1 MKIIKSLL
9 LVGLLLVI
17 VTGCAQKTTI
27 KAIKAAKVSDKAI
40 KNIGVLPFE
49 SDNIAQS
56 SQLDSAISNLQINEK
71 PYFNLIDRNN
81 LKKVMS
87 EKKLN
92 DSGLVNLIKKNR
104 DKGLSQIETLVTGK
118 VNVSDVASSKY
129 LESRTDYSRCVRY
142 GYYKSGKRYCA
153 AYRKYNVSCTAQT
166 YTVNTKV
173 KLIKISNA
181 GTLFTNNYSASS
193 KLSKCIDQNKV
204 LPTKRAQNT
213 VLAADIAKQVL
224 KDIAPSYVY
233 FKVVLLDDADIK
245 YSKKDK
251 LLLKSSL
258 ALIKGK
264 RIKKA
269 NKLLQKLAKHTKNK
283 SYVALYDLAVTEEA
297 LGNVKGALDLYKQAE
312 DIALDVGKTLEE
324 ISQGIIR
331 AEKNLAELNKANK
344 QI

>member
-9 LVGLLLVI
+9 LVSFLLLI

-40 KNIGVLPFE
+40 KNIGVLPFQ
-49 SDNIAQS
+49 SDDIAQS
-56 SQLDSAISNLQINEK
+56 SQIDSEISNIKINEK

-81 LKKVMS
+81 LKRVMS
-87 EKKLN
+87 EKRLN
-92 DSGLVNLIKKNR
+92 DSGLVNLIKKNK

-118 VNVSDVASSKY
+118 VNVSDVATSNY

-142 GYYKSGKRYCA
+142 GRYKSGKRYCA
-153 AYRKYNVSCTAQT
+153 AYRKYNVNCVAKT

-193 KLSKCIDQNKV
+193 KLKKCVDQSKV
-204 LPTKRAQNT
+204 LPTRKAQNT
-213 VLAADIAKQVL
+213 ILAANIAKQVI

-233 FKVVLLDDADIK
+233 FKVVLLDSPDID
-245 YSKKDK
+245 YTKKDK
-251 LLLKSSL
+251 VLLKSSL
-258 ALIKGK
+258 ALIKAK
-264 RIKKA
+264 RVKKA
-269 NKLLQKLAKHTKNK
+269 NKLLQKIVKHTKHK
-283 SYVALYDLAVTEEA
+283 SYVALYDLGVTEEA

-312 DIALDVGKTLEE
+312 DIALEKGKTLDE
-324 ISQGIIR
+324 ISHGIIR

-344 QI
+344 QL